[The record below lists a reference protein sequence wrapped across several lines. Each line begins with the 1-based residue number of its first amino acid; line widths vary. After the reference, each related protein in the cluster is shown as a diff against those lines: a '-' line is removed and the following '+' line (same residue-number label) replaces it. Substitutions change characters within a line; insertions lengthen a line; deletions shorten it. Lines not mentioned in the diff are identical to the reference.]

1 MRPEAVESVGVRSAG
16 CARQCTRTTE
26 IYREGSLSSS
36 AKFHR
41 SIGLQSI
48 DKAPLFRSAKR
59 ASDGLSSPSAAT
71 TPQGVTG
78 APWAVPERP
87 GPFQNAPG
95 RSRTR
100 WPFQNALAVPGRASR
115 PRPRQRVAE
124 RMRRPRPPQAVPART
139 GRPSTGQARP
149 RTPWASQNAPG
160 HPRTPRPPQNATPP
174 SRCGGCPGTR
184 RGVLWWE
191 PVQNAALR
199 ARPRGPSQ
207 NAPLRTGTRLWPP

>member
-1 MRPEAVESVGVRSAG
+1 MCDRKPWRAWACVQRAARASAHGRRKFIAREACSELGEV
-16 CARQCTRTTE
+16 
-26 IYREGSLSSS
+26 
-36 AKFHR
+36 HR
-41 SIGLQSI
+41 SIGLQAPVNRQSTPLSVR
-48 DKAPLFRSAKR
+48 KARLGRGTASAVPVPPRRPR
-59 ASDGLSSPSAAT
+59 ASLG
-71 TPQGVTG
+71 
-78 APWAVPERP
+78 RP
-87 GPFQNAPG
+87 GPSQNAPG

-124 RMRRPRPPQAVPART
+124 QMRRPRPPQAVPART

-160 HPRTPRPPQNATPP
+160 HPRTPRPPQNATRHP
-174 SRCGGCPGTR
+174 GAAGVLGTR
-184 RGVLWWE
+184 RRVLWWE